1 MILIWL
7 PEVPS
12 PYLFQLSE
20 NTSLVYF
27 SGSLSPMVSNSD
39 MAVWNQGKL
48 NDNRLDIHSFSCWWN
63 SLIQKHQVGPNYNED
78 SFYCRDV
85 LGIYDIIKSRTNSLD
100 IKWDLFFFCF
110 SWKTF
115 HVNNI
120 WFVNSENYN
129 DWFIYVLRLVNTFF
143 QT

>member
-85 LGIYDIIKSRTNSLD
+85 LGHIRHYKIQNKLSGYKMRSFFF
-100 IKWDLFFFCF
+100 LFFVKNFSCEQYLLCKFWKLQWLIYICF
-110 SWKTF
+110 TAC
-115 HVNNI
+115 
-120 WFVNSENYN
+120 
-129 DWFIYVLRLVNTFF
+129 
-143 QT
+143 